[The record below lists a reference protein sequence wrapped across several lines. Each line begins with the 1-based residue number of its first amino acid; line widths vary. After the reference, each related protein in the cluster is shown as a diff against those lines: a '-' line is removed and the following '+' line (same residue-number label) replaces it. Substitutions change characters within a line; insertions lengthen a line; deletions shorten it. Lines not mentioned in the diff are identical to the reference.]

1 MALAALPLLLLL
13 PWLAAGEWELRLG
26 RCPEGGAL
34 LLDLSLGPEW
44 RCDVDEAR
52 TSPPL
57 RGALELGRG
66 GRLRVAKGGRE
77 ECGEAWANG
86 PLALHL
92 RLSSPSA
99 GGALFWLRLPAFQH
113 GCPPIRRRKRTPR
126 LFVGLTPPLA
136 NWLCSPA
143 ASLHPQAALR
153 AWTSF
158 PRCRCSN
165 GVSFS
170 CNGET
175 RNGSTCQPPSGPHSH
190 LQLLCRLRKTSGVV
204 LLDLKEGPEGNKREV
219 AVSAEVSFP
228 QKWDSWH
235 RDLQRIRSVITPS
248 QFKLSNYKVSITE
261 KQPTGTLVSSPRR
274 WDSRHQGLRRIRSVN
289 TPLQF
294 RLTNDQV
301 SIAKNEPART
311 LVSPQGWGF
320 WHRGLQGM
328 QTVNTLPQFKLTN
341 YQVSIA
347 ENEPAGTV
355 VSSPQRWDSRH
366 QGPRWMRSVNT
377 PPQFKL
383 TNYQVSIP
391 ENQPSGTVV
400 IALEA
405 HDPDE
410 GEAGHLVYS
419 IEAFFDKRSND
430 YFSINA
436 GTGVVTTTRSLD
448 RETKDTHVLQV
459 TATDQGAPRH
469 RSATTFL
476 TVTVSDTNDHG
487 PVFEQPEYRE
497 NIRENLEVG
506 YEVLTIRATDK
517 DAPDNANLLYRILEP
532 GAGEGV
538 FEIDPHS
545 GVVRTC
551 APVDRE
557 EVSEYHLVVE
567 ANDQGKDP
575 GPRSATVTVHISVE
589 DENDNSPQFSE
600 KRYQVQIPEDTPIN
614 NQVLQVQATDRDRGS
629 NAQVHYSIVSGNL
642 KGQFYIHSFSG
653 SIDLINPLDY
663 ETIREYTLRIKAQD
677 GGRPP
682 QINSS
687 GMVSIQV
694 LDVNDNAPIFVSTPF
709 QATVLENVP
718 VGYSVLHIQA
728 VDADSGDN
736 ARLEYKL
743 IEVAHPSSLVA
754 TVGDMSFPFQINNS
768 TGWITVSVELDRET
782 VENYH
787 FGVEARDHGIPVMT
801 SSASVSITVLDVN
814 DNSPTF
820 TEKVYQLRLN
830 EDAVVGSSVLTLT
843 AVDKDVNSVVTYQI
857 TSGNTRNRFAITSQS
872 AGGLITLALPLDY
885 KQERQYVLT
894 VTASDG
900 TLFDTVQVHINVTD
914 ANTHRPVFQSSHYTV
929 SVSEDKPVGTSIV
942 TIVATDED
950 TGENARITYVL
961 EDNIPQ
967 FRIDPDTGTITTLM
981 ELDYEDQASYTLAI
995 TAQDNGIPQ
1004 KSDTTYVEILIL
1016 DANDNV
1022 PRFLRDRYQGA
1033 VFEDVPLSTSV
1044 LQVSAVDRDSG
1055 PNGRL
1060 LYTFQGGDD
1069 GDGDFYIEATS
1080 GVIRTLR
1087 KLDRENVAVY
1097 SLRAFAVDRGSPP
1110 LKASVD
1116 IQVTVLDINDNPPV
1130 FEQDEFDIYVEEN
1143 SPVGSIVARISA
1155 VDPDEGT
1162 NAQIMY
1168 QIVEGN
1174 IPEVFQL
1181 DLLNG
1186 DLTALMDLDY
1196 ESQTEYV
1203 IVVQAT
1209 SAPLV
1214 SRATVHI
1221 RLRDQNDNPPVL
1233 QDFQILFNNYVTN
1246 KSNSFPSGVIG
1257 KIPAHDPDIS
1267 DHLDYTFVQG
1277 NELNLLLLDS
1287 ATGELKLSR
1296 DLDNNRPLEAIM
1308 KVSVSDGI
1316 HNVTALCT
1324 LRVTIITDDMLT
1336 NSITVRLENMSQEKF
1351 LSPLLA
1357 LFVEGVATV
1366 LSTTKEGIFV
1376 FNIQNDTDVSSN
1388 ILNVTFS
1395 ALLPGGIRNE
1405 FFPSEDLQEQIYLNR
1420 TLLTLISTQRV
1431 LPFDDNI
1438 CLREP
1443 CENYMKCVSVL
1454 KFDSSAP
1461 FISSN
1466 SVLFRPIHPINGLR
1480 CRCPPGFTGD
1490 YCETEIDLC
1499 YSNPCGNNGLCRSRE
1514 GGYTCECYEDYTG
1527 EYCEVNARSGRC
1539 APGVCKNGGTCI
1551 NLLIGGFKCECPPG
1565 EYERPY
1571 CEMTTRSFPPLS
1583 FVTFKGLRQR
1593 FHFTVSLM
1601 FATRERNALLLY
1613 NGRFN
1618 EKHDFIALEI
1628 IEEQIQLTFSAGETT
1643 TTVAPFVPGGVSDG
1657 QWHSVQVQYYNKPNI
1672 GRLGIPHGP
1681 SGEKVAVVTVDDCD
1695 TAVAVRFGSLIG
1707 NYSCAAQG
1715 TQTGSKKSLDL
1726 TGPLLLGGVP
1736 NLPEDFPVHN
1746 RQFVGCM
1753 RNLSIDSK
1761 QVDMASY
1768 IANNGTLAGCLAQK
1782 NYCTSNWCQNGGSCV
1797 NKWNTYSCDCP
1808 LQYGGKNCEQV
1819 MTFPYRFTGESI
1831 IIWSDLD
1838 ITISVPWY
1846 IGLMFRTRKVNG
1858 MLMQANAGLSSKIN
1872 IQILNKHVVFEV
1884 YDGLNKIA
1892 NLTMA
1897 QSRVS
1902 DGEWHH
1908 LLIELKSAKD
1918 GKDIKYLAVVT
1929 LDYGM
1934 YQSTVQI
1941 GNQLPGLKMKSIIV
1955 GGVSGD
1961 HVSVQQGF
1969 YGCLQGVRMGETPT
1983 NVATLNTEQAT
1994 KIHVTEGCEVDNPC
2008 DSNPCPLHSYCSD
2021 DWDSY
2026 SCICDP
2032 GFFGTDCV
2040 DVCSL
2045 NPCQHVS
2052 ACVHK
2057 PSSSHGYTCE
2067 CGQSYY
2073 GQYCESKI
2081 DLPCPRGWWGNPIC
2095 GPCNCEIS
2103 KGFDP
2108 DCNKTNGECRCMA
2121 NHYRPQNSDTCYPCD
2136 CLPSGSQNR
2145 TCDNET
2151 GQCPCKAGVIGRQ
2164 CNRCDNPF
2172 AEVTV
2177 HGCEVVYNGCPKAFE
2192 AGIWWP
2198 QTKFGQPAA
2207 VPCPKGSVGNA
2218 VRHCNSEKGWLPPE
2232 LFNCTTVGFMDL
2244 KIMNEKLLRNETNMD
2259 GDKSVQIAKVL
2270 HSATNHTGSFY
2281 GNDVRTAY
2289 QMMIRVLQY
2298 ESQQQGFDLAATR
2311 DVDFNENIIRAGSA
2325 LLEPSTKEHWE
2336 HIQRT
2341 EGGTAHL
2348 LKHYEEYF
2356 NTVAKNMQKTYMKPF
2371 IIVAANMIIA
2381 VDIFEKSNFTGAKV
2395 PRFDAIK
2402 EDYPRDLESSVL
2414 FPDTLFKAS
2423 NRKAVPTM
2431 KPANYIFPSK
2441 KGDEIF
2447 KKVLTKRK
2455 RRHPEESNQH
2465 ATAIVI
2471 IYRTLGR
2478 FLPESYD
2485 PDRRSLR
2492 LPNRPIINTPII
2504 STIVYRD
2511 GESLPNLLES
2521 PITLEHVMME
2531 TEERTKPVCVFWNH
2545 STTIGETGGWSSK
2558 GCEMF
2563 SRSQSHVICQCNH
2576 LTSFAVLM
2584 DISKRENGEALPLKI
2599 ITYTTVSI
2607 SLAALLLTFI
2617 LLVLIRTLRS
2627 NLHSIHK
2634 NLVAALFFS
2643 ELVFLIGINQTE
2655 NPFVC
2660 TVIAILLHYFYMSTF
2675 AWMFVEQLHIYRM
2688 LTEVRNIN
2696 FGHMRFYYVMG
2707 WGIPAII
2714 TGLAVG
2720 LDPQG
2725 YGNPDFCWLSVHDTL
2740 IWSFAGPIVIVV
2752 VINIIIF
2759 ILAVKASC
2767 RRRQR
2772 SLEKT
2777 GIISVLRTAFLLL
2790 LLISATWLLGLM
2802 AVNSDVMTFHYLFAV
2817 FSCLQGLFIFF
2828 FHCIF
2833 NKEVRKHLKN
2843 TFTGKKPLPDD
2854 STTTR
2859 ATLLTRSLNCN
2870 DTYIEE
2876 PNMYR
2881 TTIGESTVSLESTV
2895 RSAKS
2900 HNSYLAHILRDEAA
2914 QKLSVS
2920 SSQARAGH
2928 TEGDSSIFRRKPS
2941 KSHEHDSDSDS
2952 ELSLDEHSS
2961 SYASSHS
2968 SDSEEDAIDA
2978 EKKWNAATSKS
2989 NDRGPLH
2996 STPKVDSLPNHVKS
3010 YWPSES
3016 IAASDGEEP
3025 SAKQKLKVE
3034 TKVNVELHQENQA
3047 NHSSE
3052 IPPDKEN
3059 EVQQKENKPFSQ
3071 QNHQQ
3076 PEQRKGILKN
3086 KVTYPPPLVDK
3097 NIKNRLREKLSD
3109 YNQTTISSR
3118 MTAIGTNNGIRS
3130 NSDSGVTVKNPRRDQ
3145 LPEQINGLAMNLH
3158 VGTGTA
3164 ETSDSE
3170 GSNETSI

>member
-1 MALAALPLLLLL
+1 MLPVPAAA
-13 PWLAAGEWELRLG
+13 WLAW
-26 RCPEGGAL
+26 
-34 LLDLSLGPEW
+34 
-44 RCDVDEAR
+44 
-52 TSPPL
+52 
-57 RGALELGRG
+57 
-66 GRLRVAKGGRE
+66 
-77 ECGEAWANG
+77 
-86 PLALHL
+86 LA
-92 RLSSPSA
+92 
-99 GGALFWLRLPAFQH
+99 
-113 GCPPIRRRKRTPR
+113 
-126 LFVGLTPPLA
+126 
-136 NWLCSPA
+136 
-143 ASLHPQAALR
+143 
-153 AWTSF
+153 
-158 PRCRCSN
+158 
-165 GVSFS
+165 
-170 CNGET
+170 
-175 RNGSTCQPPSGPHSH
+175 
-190 LQLLCRLRKTSGVV
+190 LLCRLVPARGWELHLSCGAGRAGDL
-204 LLDLKEGPEGNKREV
+204 LLDVSLGPGWLYSLDEALTARRVRE
-219 AVSAEVSFP
+219 AVEVTAAGQLRRSGAAGGGCPTSPPGCARLERNPLPLHVRIAAQRSGAQLSLRLAVYVHSPGCPRRYRGAGSGGQAQPRLAARLSPGQLPTPLCFPAASRHLPPGPAGDLRSALTALTSFP
-228 QKWDSWH
+228 ACRCPDH
-235 RDLQRIRSVITPS
+235 RPRGCGEQEAGGRARCCLQPAGVSPLQLVCVLRRTGGEILLQLGLERAPS
-248 QFKLSNYKVSITE
+248 AGAEGGEEEGTWGEREPVGARGEERWAVGAGQGE
-261 KQPTGTLVSSPRR
+261 APTVQLGP
-274 WDSRHQGLRRIRSVN
+274 QGLWTEERG
-289 TPLQF
+289 
-294 RLTNDQV
+294 
-301 SIAKNEPART
+301 
-311 LVSPQGWGF
+311 GWDPS
-320 WHRGLQGM
+320 LQG
-328 QTVNTLPQFKLTN
+328 
-341 YQVSIA
+341 A
-347 ENEPAGTV
+347 
-355 VSSPQRWDSRH
+355 RR
-366 QGPRWMRSVNT
+366 RRSANS
-377 PPQFKL
+377 PPQFQL
-383 TNYQVSIP
+383 PSYQVSIP
-391 ENQPSGTVV
+391 ENEPAGTRV
-400 IALEA
+400 IALRA
-405 HDPDE
+405 QDPDD
-410 GEAGHLVYS
+410 GEAGRLVYS
-419 IEAFFDKRSND
+419 MEALFDERSND
-430 YFSINA
+430 YFSIDPE
-436 GTGVVTTTRSLD
+436 TGSVVTTRSLD
-448 RETKDTHVLQV
+448 RETKDTHVLKV
-459 TATDQGAPRH
+459 TATDQGSPRR
-469 RSATTFL
+469 RSATTYL

-487 PVFEQPEYRE
+487 PVFEQPVYRE
-497 NIRENLEVG
+497 TIRENLEVG
-506 YEVLTIRATDK
+506 YEVLTIRATDG
-517 DAPDNANLLYRILEP
+517 DAPANANMLYRLLEP
-532 GAGEGV
+532 GAGDGV
-538 FEIDPHS
+538 FEIDPRS
-545 GVVRTC
+545 GVVRTR

-567 ANDQGKDP
+567 ANDQGKEP
-575 GPRSATVTVHISVE
+575 GPRSATATVHITVE
-589 DENDNSPQFSE
+589 DENDNYPQFSE
-600 KRYQVQIPEDTPIN
+600 KRYLIQVPEDALVN
-614 NQVLQVQATDRDRGS
+614 SQVLQVQATDRDRGS

-653 SIDLINPLDY
+653 AIDLINPLDY

-682 QINSS
+682 LINSS
-687 GMVSIQV
+687 GMVSVQV
-694 LDVNDNAPIFVSTPF
+694 VDVNDNAPIFVSTPF

-718 VGYSVLHIQA
+718 LGYSVLHVQA

-743 IEVAHPSSLVA
+743 IDLSPSPGVVSPG
-754 TVGDMSFPFQINNS
+754 GDTGFPFQINNS
-768 TGWITVSVELDRET
+768 TGWITVSAELDRET

-787 FGVEARDHGIPVMT
+787 FGVEARDHGVPVMT
-801 SSASVSITVLDVN
+801 SSASVAITVLDVN
-814 DNSPTF
+814 DNNPTF
-820 TEKVYQLRLN
+820 TETVYQLRLN
-830 EDAVVGSSVLTLT
+830 EDAAVGSSVLTLI
-843 AVDKDVNSVVTYQI
+843 AVDRDINSVVTYQI

-872 AGGLITLALPLDY
+872 GGGLITLALPLDY

-900 TLFDTVQVHINVTD
+900 TLFDTVQVFINVTD

-929 SVSEDKPVGTSIV
+929 SISEDKPIGTSIV
-942 TIVATDED
+942 TISATDED
-950 TGENARITYVL
+950 TGENARITYIL

-967 FRIDPDTGTITTLM
+967 FRIDPDMGTITTLM

-995 TAQDNGIPQ
+995 TARDNGIPQ

-1016 DANDNV
+1016 DANDNA
-1022 PRFLRDRYQGA
+1022 PRFLRDRYQGS

-1044 LQVSAVDRDSG
+1044 LQLSANDRDSG
-1055 PNGRL
+1055 LNGRL

-1069 GDGDFYIEATS
+1069 GDGDFYIEPTS

-1097 SLRAFAVDRGSPP
+1097 SLRAFAMDRGSPP

-1130 FEQDEFDIYVEEN
+1130 FEEDEFDIFVEEN

-1155 VDPDEGT
+1155 ADPDEGT

-1196 ESQTEYV
+1196 ESRTEYV

-1221 RLRDQNDNPPVL
+1221 RLLDQNDNPPVL

-1257 KIPAHDPDIS
+1257 KIPAYDPDVS
-1267 DHLDYTFVQG
+1267 DSLAYTFVQG

-1287 ATGELKLSR
+1287 VTGELKLSR
-1296 DLDNNRPLEAIM
+1296 DLDNNRPLEALM
-1308 KVSVSDGI
+1308 KVSVSDGV
-1316 HNVTALCT
+1316 HSVTAVCT

-1351 LSPLLA
+1351 LSPLLS

-1366 LSTTKEGIFV
+1366 LSTTKDGIFV

-1395 ALLPGGIRNE
+1395 ALLPGGIRNK

-1420 TLLTLISTQRV
+1420 TLLTMISMQRV

-1466 SVLFRPIHPINGLR
+1466 TVLFRPIHPINGLR

-1539 APGVCKNGGTCI
+1539 VPGVCKNGGTCV
-1551 NLLIGGFKCECPPG
+1551 NLLVGGFKCECPPG

-1571 CEMTTRSFPPLS
+1571 CEMTTRSFPPQS

-1657 QWHSVQVQYYNKPNI
+1657 QWHSVQVQYYNKPHI
-1672 GRLGIPHGP
+1672 GRLGMPHGP

-1707 NYSCAAQG
+1707 NYTCAAQG
-1715 TQTGSKKSLDL
+1715 TQSGSKKSLDL

-1746 RQFVGCM
+1746 REFIGCM
-1753 RNLSIDSK
+1753 RNLSIDNK
-1761 QVDMASY
+1761 PIDMASF
-1768 IANNGTLAGCLAQK
+1768 IANNGTLAGCAAQK
-1782 NYCTSNWCQNGGSCV
+1782 NYCDTNWCQNGGTCV
-1797 NKWNTYSCDCP
+1797 NKWNTYTCECP
-1808 LQYGGKNCEQV
+1808 LRSGGKNCEQV
-1819 MTFPYRFTGESI
+1819 MPSPQRFSGESI
-1831 IIWSDLD
+1831 IVWSDLD

-1858 MLMQANAGLSSKIN
+1858 MLMQANAGTSSKIN
-1872 IQILNKHVVFEV
+1872 IQVSVASLKM
-1884 YDGLNKIA
+1884 
-1892 NLTMA
+1892 T

-1918 GKDIKYLAVVT
+1918 GKDIKYLAVMS

-1934 YQSTVQI
+1934 YQ
-1941 GNQLPGLKMKSIIV
+1941 LKLL
-1955 GGVSGD
+1955 
-1961 HVSVQQGF
+1961 F
-1969 YGCLQGVRMGETPT
+1969 FCAQGVRMGETST
-1983 NVATLNTEQAT
+1983 NVATLNMKQAI
-1994 KIHVTEGCEVDNPC
+1994 KINIKEGCEVDNPC
-2008 DSNPCPLHSYCSD
+2008 DSSPCPQHSYCID

-2026 SCICDP
+2026 SCVCDP
-2032 GFFGTDCV
+2032 GYFGRDCV
-2040 DVCSL
+2040 DVCNL
-2045 NPCQHVS
+2045 NPCEHVS
-2052 ACVHK
+2052 TCVRK

-2108 DCNKTNGECRCMA
+2108 DCNKTNGECQCKT
-2121 NHYRPQNSDTCYPCD
+2121 NYYRPQSSDTCYPCD
-2136 CLPSGSQNR
+2136 CFPSGSHTR
-2145 TCDNET
+2145 SCDMET
-2151 GQCPCKAGVIGRQ
+2151 GQCPCKPGVIGRQ

-2172 AEVTV
+2172 AEVTIQ
-2177 HGCEVVYNGCPKAFE
+2177 GCEVIYNGCPKAFE

-2232 LFNCTTVGFMDL
+2232 LFNCTTVTFVDL
-2244 KIMNEKLLRNETNMD
+2244 KIMNEKLHLNETKLD
-2259 GDKSVQIAKVL
+2259 GDKSIQIAKVL
-2270 HSATNHTGSFY
+2270 QNATKHTNSLY

-2289 QMMIRVLQY
+2289 LLMIRVLQY

-2311 DVDFNENIIRAGSA
+2311 DAEFNENLIKVGSA
-2325 LLEPSTKEHWE
+2325 LLDPSTKEHWE
-2336 HIQRT
+2336 QIQRT
-2341 EGGTAHL
+2341 EGGTSHL

-2356 NTVAKNMQKTYMKPF
+2356 NTVAQNMKKTYLKPF
-2371 IIVAANMIIA
+2371 VIILRLMVKKLDLNVCVDFVVA
-2381 VDIFEKSNFTGAKV
+2381 
-2395 PRFDAIK
+2395 
-2402 EDYPRDLESSVL
+2402 
-2414 FPDTLFKAS
+2414 
-2423 NRKAVPTM
+2423 PTM
-2431 KPANYIFPSK
+2431 KPSNQKLSSK
-2441 KGDEIF
+2441 PDNGILNPENAF
-2447 KKVLTKRK
+2447 TKRK
-2455 RRHPEESNQH
+2455 KRHPDESNQY
-2465 ATAIVI
+2465 AVAMVI
-2471 IYRTLGR
+2471 IYRSLGQL
-2478 FLPESYD
+2478 LPEHYD

-2492 LPNRPIINTPII
+2492 LPNRPIINTPIV
-2504 STIVYRD
+2504 STTIHTD
-2511 GESLPNLLES
+2511 GEPLPNLLEK
-2521 PITLEHVMME
+2521 PIILEYAMLE
-2531 TEERTKPVCVFWNH
+2531 TEERTKPVCCRPPPGAAP
-2545 STTIGETGGWSSK
+2545 IGGTGGWSSK
-2558 GCEMF
+2558 GCELF
-2563 SRSQSHVICQCNH
+2563 SRNQSHVSCQCNH
-2576 LTSFAVLM
+2576 MTSFAVLM
-2584 DISKRENGEALPLKI
+2584 DISKREVSEGKLHRDI
-2599 ITYTTVSI
+2599 VTYTTVSI
-2607 SLAALLLTFI
+2607 SLVALLMTFI

-2696 FGHMRFYYVMG
+2696 FGHMRFYYVVG

-2740 IWSFAGPIVIVV
+2740 IWSFAGPVVIVV
-2752 VINIIIF
+2752 VINTVIF

-2772 SLEKT
+2772 SFEKT
-2777 GIISVLRTAFLLL
+2777 GVISVLRTAFLLL

-2802 AVNSDVMTFHYLFAV
+2802 AVNSDVMTFHYLFAI
-2817 FSCLQGLFIFF
+2817 FSCLQVSYI
-2828 FHCIF
+2828 
-2833 NKEVRKHLKN
+2833 
-2843 TFTGKKPLPDD
+2843 
-2854 STTTR
+2854 
-2859 ATLLTRSLNCN
+2859 TLSCCT
-2870 DTYIEE
+2870 
-2876 PNMYR
+2876 
-2881 TTIGESTVSLESTV
+2881 
-2895 RSAKS
+2895 
-2900 HNSYLAHILRDEAA
+2900 
-2914 QKLSVS
+2914 
-2920 SSQARAGH
+2920 
-2928 TEGDSSIFRRKPS
+2928 
-2941 KSHEHDSDSDS
+2941 
-2952 ELSLDEHSS
+2952 
-2961 SYASSHS
+2961 SSHWNPWW
-2968 SDSEEDAIDA
+2968 AI
-2978 EKKWNAATSKS
+2978 S
-2989 NDRGPLH
+2989 PLI
-2996 STPKVDSLPNHVKS
+2996 KGKCLP
-3010 YWPSES
+3010 
-3016 IAASDGEEP
+3016 
-3025 SAKQKLKVE
+3025 Q
-3034 TKVNVELHQENQA
+3034 TQ
-3047 NHSSE
+3047 
-3052 IPPDKEN
+3052 PP
-3059 EVQQKENKPFSQ
+3059 
-3071 QNHQQ
+3071 
-3076 PEQRKGILKN
+3076 
-3086 KVTYPPPLVDK
+3086 
-3097 NIKNRLREKLSD
+3097 
-3109 YNQTTISSR
+3109 
-3118 MTAIGTNNGIRS
+3118 A
-3130 NSDSGVTVKNPRRDQ
+3130 
-3145 LPEQINGLAMNLH
+3145 
-3158 VGTGTA
+3158 
-3164 ETSDSE
+3164 
-3170 GSNETSI
+3170 

>member
-1 MALAALPLLLLL
+1 REGRERRQAGREGRQGEKAGRVRRQ
-13 PWLAAGEWELRLG
+13 AGEG
-26 RCPEGGAL
+26 RQDEKAGRRRQAGEGRQGEKA
-34 LLDLSLGPEW
+34 
-44 RCDVDEAR
+44 
-52 TSPPL
+52 
-57 RGALELGRG
+57 GRG
-66 GRLRVAKGGRE
+66 R
-77 ECGEAWANG
+77 
-86 PLALHL
+86 
-92 RLSSPSA
+92 
-99 GGALFWLRLPAFQH
+99 
-113 GCPPIRRRKRTPR
+113 
-126 LFVGLTPPLA
+126 
-136 NWLCSPA
+136 
-143 ASLHPQAALR
+143 SL
-153 AWTSF
+153 
-158 PRCRCSN
+158 N
-165 GVSFS
+165 
-170 CNGET
+170 N
-175 RNGSTCQPPSGPHSH
+175 
-190 LQLLCRLRKTSGVV
+190 
-204 LLDLKEGPEGNKREV
+204 
-219 AVSAEVSFP
+219 
-228 QKWDSWH
+228 
-235 RDLQRIRSVITPS
+235 
-248 QFKLSNYKVSITE
+248 
-261 KQPTGTLVSSPRR
+261 
-274 WDSRHQGLRRIRSVN
+274 
-289 TPLQF
+289 
-294 RLTNDQV
+294 
-301 SIAKNEPART
+301 
-311 LVSPQGWGF
+311 
-320 WHRGLQGM
+320 
-328 QTVNTLPQFKLTN
+328 
-341 YQVSIA
+341 
-347 ENEPAGTV
+347 
-355 VSSPQRWDSRH
+355 
-366 QGPRWMRSVNT
+366 
-377 PPQFKL
+377 PPQFQL
-383 TNYQVSIP
+383 PSYQVSIP
-391 ENQPSGTVV
+391 ENEPAGTAV
-400 IALEA
+400 IVLRAQ
-405 HDPDE
+405 DPDE
-410 GEAGHLVYS
+410 GEAGRLAYS
-419 IEAFFDKRSND
+419 MEALFDERSND
-430 YFSINA
+430 YFTIDA
-436 GTGVVTTTRSLD
+436 ETGSVVTARSLD
-448 RETKDTHVLQV
+448 RETKDTHVLKV
-459 TATDQGAPRH
+459 TASDHGSPRR
-469 RSATTFL
+469 RSATTYL
-476 TVTVSDTNDHG
+476 TVTVSDTNDHE

-497 NIRENLEVG
+497 SIRENLEVG
-506 YEVLTIRATDK
+506 YEVLTIRATDG
-517 DAPDNANLLYRILEP
+517 DAPANANMLYRLLEP
-532 GAGEGV
+532 GAGDGV
-538 FEIDPHS
+538 FEIDPRS
-545 GVVRTC
+545 GVVRTR
-551 APVDRE
+551 ASVDRE

-575 GPRSATVTVHISVE
+575 GPRSATAMVHITVE
-589 DENDNSPQFSE
+589 DENDNYPQFSE
-600 KRYQVQIPEDTPIN
+600 KRYLVQVPEDAPVNSQI
-614 NQVLQVQATDRDRGS
+614 LQVQATDRDRGS

-653 SIDLINPLDY
+653 AIDLINPLDY

-682 QINSS
+682 LINSS
-687 GMVSIQV
+687 GMVSVQV
-694 LDVNDNAPIFVSTPF
+694 VDVNDNAPIFVSTPF

-718 VGYSVLHIQA
+718 LGYSVLHIQA
-728 VDADSGDN
+728 VDADSGEN
-736 ARLEYKL
+736 ARLD
-743 IEVAHPSSLVA
+743 APA
-754 TVGDMSFPFQINNS
+754 AGDSGFPFQINNS
-768 TGWITVSVELDRET
+768 TGWITVAAELDRET

-787 FGVEARDHGIPVMT
+787 FGVEARDHGVPVMT

-814 DNSPTF
+814 DNNPTF
-820 TEKVYQLRLN
+820 TEKVYHLRLN
-830 EDAVVGSSVLTLT
+830 EDAAVGSSVLTLT
-843 AVDKDVNSVVTYQI
+843 AVDRDVNSVVTYQI

-872 AGGLITLALPLDY
+872 GGGLITLALPLDY

-900 TLFDTVQVHINVTD
+900 TRFDTVQVFINVTD

-929 SVSEDKPVGTSIV
+929 SVSEDKPIGTSIV
-942 TIVATDED
+942 TISATDED
-950 TGENARITYVL
+950 TGENARITYIL
-961 EDNIPQ
+961 DDNIPQ

-995 TAQDNGIPQ
+995 TAHDNGIPQ

-1016 DANDNV
+1016 DANDNA
-1022 PRFLRDRYQGA
+1022 PRFLRDRYQGS

-1044 LQVSAVDRDSG
+1044 LQLSATDRDSG
-1055 PNGRL
+1055 LNGRL

-1069 GDGDFYIEATS
+1069 GDGDFYIEPTS

-1130 FEQDEFDIYVEEN
+1130 FEKDEFDIFVEEN

-1155 VDPDEGT
+1155 ADPDEGT

-1196 ESQTEYV
+1196 ESRTEYV

-1221 RLRDQNDNPPVL
+1221 RLLDQNDNPPVL

-1257 KIPAHDPDIS
+1257 KIPAHDPDVS
-1267 DHLDYTFVQG
+1267 DSLAYTFVQG

-1296 DLDNNRPLEAIM
+1296 DLDNNRPLEALM
-1308 KVSVSDGI
+1308 KVSVSDGV
-1316 HNVTALCT
+1316 HSVTAVCT

-1336 NSITVRLENMSQEKF
+1336 NSITVRLENMSQERF
-1351 LSPLLA
+1351 LSPLLS

-1366 LSTTKEGIFV
+1366 LSTAKDGIFV

-1395 ALLPGGIRNE
+1395 ALLPGGIRNK

-1420 TLLTLISTQRV
+1420 TLLTTISTQRV

-1466 SVLFRPIHPINGLR
+1466 TVLFRPIHPINGLR

-1499 YSNPCGNNGLCRSRE
+1499 YSNPCGSNGLCRSRE

-1539 APGVCKNGGTCI
+1539 APGVCKNGGTCV

-1571 CEMTTRSFPPLS
+1571 CEMTTRSFPPQS
-1583 FVTFKGLRQR
+1583 FITFKGLRQR

-1643 TTVAPFVPGGVSDG
+1643 TTVSPFIAGGVSDG

-1707 NYSCAAQG
+1707 NYTCAAQG

-1746 RQFVGCM
+1746 RQFIGCM

-1761 QVDMASY
+1761 PIDMAGF
-1768 IANNGTLAGCLAQK
+1768 IANNGQHQKRLCLSGA
-1782 NYCTSNWCQNGGSCV
+1782 CGTNGGTCI
-1797 NKWNTYSCDCP
+1797 NKWNTYICECP
-1808 LQYGGKNCEQV
+1808 VRYGGKNCEQA
-1819 MTFPYRFTGESI
+1819 MPSPQRFSGESI

-1858 MLMQANAGLSSKIN
+1858 MLMQANAGAASKIN
-1872 IQILNKHVVFEV
+1872 IQVKAWL
-1884 YDGLNKIA
+1884 GLSQVASLK
-1892 NLTMA
+1892 MS

-1918 GKDIKYLAVVT
+1918 GKDLKYLAVMS

-1934 YQSTVQI
+1934 YQVRQHHNLATQHYSNFKIT
-1941 GNQLPGLKMKSIIV
+1941 
-1955 GGVSGD
+1955 
-1961 HVSVQQGF
+1961 GF
-1969 YGCLQGVRMGETPT
+1969 CHQGVRMGETST
-1983 NVATLNTEQAT
+1983 NIATLNMKQAI
-1994 KIHVTEGCEVDNPC
+1994 KINVREGCEVDNPC
-2008 DSNPCPLHSYCSD
+2008 DSNPCPQNSYCSD

-2026 SCICDP
+2026 SCVCDP
-2032 GFFGTDCV
+2032 GYFGRDCV
-2040 DVCSL
+2040 DVCNL
-2045 NPCQHVS
+2045 NPCEHVS
-2052 ACVHK
+2052 TCVHK

-2095 GPCNCEIS
+2095 GPCNCETS
-2103 KGFDP
+2103 KGFDS
-2108 DCNKTNGECRCMA
+2108 DCNKTNGECHCKA
-2121 NHYRPQNSDTCYPCD
+2121 NYYRPQSSDTCYPCD
-2136 CLPSGSQNR
+2136 CFPSGSHTR
-2145 TCDNET
+2145 ACDMET
-2151 GQCPCKAGVIGRQ
+2151 GQCPCKPGVIGRQ

-2177 HGCEVVYNGCPKAFE
+2177 RGCEVIYNGCPKAFE

-2207 VPCPKGSVGNA
+2207 VPCPKGSMGNA
-2218 VRHCNSEKGWLPPE
+2218 VRHCNIEKGWLPPE
-2232 LFNCTTVGFMDL
+2232 LFNCTTNTFVDL
-2244 KIMNEKLLRNETNMD
+2244 KIMNEKLHHNETKLD
-2259 GDKSVQIAKVL
+2259 GDKTIRIVRALQNATKYT
-2270 HSATNHTGSFY
+2270 HSLY

-2289 QMMIRVLQY
+2289 QIMIRVLQY

-2311 DVDFNENIIRAGSA
+2311 DVEFNENIIKVGSA
-2325 LLEPSTKEHWE
+2325 LLDPGNKEHWE
-2336 HIQRT
+2336 QIQRT

-2348 LKHYEEYF
+2348 LRHYEEYF
-2356 NTVAKNMQKTYMKPF
+2356 NNVAQNMKRTYLRPF
-2371 IIVAANMIIA
+2371 VIVATNMSDLNGSSEA
-2381 VDIFEKSNFTGAKV
+2381 MC
-2395 PRFDAIK
+2395 K
-2402 EDYPRDLESSVL
+2402 EFNICVNSI
-2414 FPDTLFKAS
+2414 
-2423 NRKAVPTM
+2423 AVPTM
-2431 KPANYIFPSK
+2431 KPSNQKIPSK
-2441 KGDEIF
+2441 LNSDVFSPESAF
-2447 KKVLTKRK
+2447 AKRK
-2455 RRHPEESNQH
+2455 KRHPDIETH
-2465 ATAIVI
+2465 HTVAMVI
-2471 IYRTLGR
+2471 IYRSLGHL
-2478 FLPESYD
+2478 LPENYD

-2492 LPNRPIINTPII
+2492 LPNRPIINTPVV
-2504 STIVYRD
+2504 STAIHSD
-2511 GESLPNLLES
+2511 GEFPPNLVEK
-2521 PITLEHVMME
+2521 PIIVEYAMLE

-2545 STTIGETGGWSSK
+2545 SITIGGTGAWSSR
-2558 GCEMF
+2558 GCELF
-2563 SRSQSHVICQCNH
+2563 SRNQSHIACQCNH
-2576 LTSFAVLM
+2576 ITSFAVLM
-2584 DISKRENGEALPLKI
+2584 DISKREVGDVLPLKI
-2599 ITYTTVSI
+2599 VTYTTVSI
-2607 SLAALLLTFI
+2607 SLAALLITFI

-2696 FGHMRFYYVMG
+2696 FGHMRFYYVVG

-2740 IWSFAGPIVIVV
+2740 IWSFAGPIVMVV
-2752 VINIIIF
+2752 VINTVIF
-2759 ILAVKASC
+2759 ILAMKASC

-2772 SLEKT
+2772 SFEKT
-2777 GIISVLRTAFLLL
+2777 GVISVLRTAFLLL

-2802 AVNSDVMTFHYLFAV
+2802 AVNSDVMTFHYLFAI
-2817 FSCLQGLFIFF
+2817 FSCLQVSWVASCLCLNQIPAFPFSLCICQVDLF
-2828 FHCIF
+2828 
-2833 NKEVRKHLKN
+2833 
-2843 TFTGKKPLPDD
+2843 
-2854 STTTR
+2854 S
-2859 ATLLTRSLNCN
+2859 
-2870 DTYIEE
+2870 
-2876 PNMYR
+2876 
-2881 TTIGESTVSLESTV
+2881 
-2895 RSAKS
+2895 
-2900 HNSYLAHILRDEAA
+2900 SYLHFDHC
-2914 QKLSVS
+2914 VS
-2920 SSQARAGH
+2920 PCTFA
-2928 TEGDSSIFRRKPS
+2928 
-2941 KSHEHDSDSDS
+2941 EHDSDSDS

-2968 SDSEEDAIDA
+2968 SDSEEDGLETD
-2978 EKKWNAATSKS
+2978 KKWNTSTSK
-2989 NDRGPLH
+2989 NNEHGPLH
-2996 STPKVDSLPNHVKS
+2996 STPKGT
-3010 YWPSES
+3010 PS
-3016 IAASDGEEP
+3016 
-3025 SAKQKLKVE
+3025 V
-3034 TKVNVELHQENQA
+3034 
-3047 NHSSE
+3047 
-3052 IPPDKEN
+3052 
-3059 EVQQKENKPFSQ
+3059 
-3071 QNHQQ
+3071 
-3076 PEQRKGILKN
+3076 
-3086 KVTYPPPLVDK
+3086 
-3097 NIKNRLREKLSD
+3097 
-3109 YNQTTISSR
+3109 
-3118 MTAIGTNNGIRS
+3118 
-3130 NSDSGVTVKNPRRDQ
+3130 RRGQWCSKIVLD
-3145 LPEQINGLAMNLH
+3145 
-3158 VGTGTA
+3158 
-3164 ETSDSE
+3164 
-3170 GSNETSI
+3170 